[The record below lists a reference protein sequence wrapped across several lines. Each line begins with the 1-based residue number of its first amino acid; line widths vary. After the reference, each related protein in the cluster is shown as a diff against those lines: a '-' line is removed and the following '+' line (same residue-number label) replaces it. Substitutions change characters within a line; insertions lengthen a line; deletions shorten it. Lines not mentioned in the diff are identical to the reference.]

1 MNSQHTDTFSETARQ
16 IGLKLMR
23 DAIWDRQE
31 RCTWLGNWF
40 DGPAGNF
47 GPVYRSF
54 GADLYAGSSGI
65 VYFLCRLYQK
75 FPDPALAHTISGGIQ
90 QVLSLAPQLP
100 DHGFYSGKPG
110 AACVVATAGHILQN
124 HSWLQAASA
133 MLQNLRTENL
143 SIHETD
149 VISGIAGSIPAL
161 RLLNNTQGSAV
172 FTAQIRTL
180 ADALCYM
187 AVKDHEGWSWPAA
200 GSKKNLTGF
209 SHGAAGMACALFDAY
224 AVCGDTRFLDAGCE
238 ALRYE
243 QAQYSVHRQNW
254 PDFRENNTPDDK
266 STLSYGLSWCH
277 GAPGIALSRSYIA
290 DIWQSSE
297 LQLQNQ
303 AALDTTYRHTLSMS
317 RETASMPNFSLCH
330 GMCGNADI
338 LLESSNDEHR
348 ALAYTIG
355 TLGIQRYHNAQLP
368 WPGGISGN
376 RETPGMMMGLAGIG
390 YYYLRLSDPG
400 TFATVLLPGRLQ
412 ICTPA

>member
-1 MNSQHTDTFSETARQ
+1 M
-16 IGLKLMR
+16 
-23 DAIWDRQE
+23 
-31 RCTWLGNWF
+31 
-40 DGPAGNF
+40 
-47 GPVYRSF
+47 
-54 GADLYAGSSGI
+54 
-65 VYFLCRLYQK
+65 
-75 FPDPALAHTISGGIQ
+75 
-90 QVLSLAPQLP
+90 
-100 DHGFYSGKPG
+100 
-110 AACVVATAGHILQN
+110 
-124 HSWLQAASA
+124 
-133 MLQNLRTENL
+133 
-143 SIHETD
+143 
-149 VISGIAGSIPAL
+149 
-161 RLLNNTQGSAV
+161 
-172 FTAQIRTL
+172 
-180 ADALCYM
+180 
-187 AVKDHEGWSWPAA
+187 
-200 GSKKNLTGF
+200 
-209 SHGAAGMACALFDAY
+209 
-224 AVCGDTRFLDAGCE
+224 CGDTRFLDAGCE